1 MNLQDA
7 QKLLDHPVGG
17 GAHKFQPLLPPR
29 HLGNEKFLKGPI
41 PWNWLSQAARLK
53 GCSLHV
59 AIALWF
65 LAGLNRNRTVALTNT
80 VLQGLGINR
89 FTKSRA
95 LKVLEQARLV
105 SVTHNKGRNPVVTIL
120 DVGP

>member
-53 GCSLHV
+53 GYSLHV

-95 LKVLEQARLV
+95 LKALEQARLV
-105 SVTHNKGRNPVVTIL
+105 SVTHHQGRNPVVTIL
-120 DVGP
+120 EVGQ